1 MLTQFLH
8 YKFYLIFYLLMNAF
22 IFCNNKYITDW
33 GPLLIDNQSLTIRDE
48 EVIHLV
54 DNHIL
59 YMNSIFGSPN
69 KELFKIIISDNPQLQ
84 SVSNIWDWSLG
95 ITKGNTIIMKDISI
109 SHISQNRFMQVLRH
123 ELNHI
128 YLNRLNA
135 KYNIPRWFEEGF
147 SMYYANENFLSNK
160 LLIANH
166 INNTDMFIIDQL
178 DAKFNSKS
186 KKQFNFAYA
195 YSQVLFNFFIMDYS
209 ELILIE
215 VIKDIKSGHIFK
227 DAFYNNTLLTVNNYN
242 IKVIDNIKS
251 NFWWLKLMDF
261 PSFLFIIAPLLLIV
275 AFIIV
280 KIKNYTIIKRWK
292 LEEKLEELK
301 NHEN

>member
-1 MLTQFLH
+1 M
-8 YKFYLIFYLLMNAF
+8 K
-22 IFCNNKYITDW
+22 
-33 GPLLIDNQSLTIRDE
+33 
-48 EVIHLV
+48 
-54 DNHIL
+54 
-59 YMNSIFGSPN
+59 
-69 KELFKIIISDNPQLQ
+69 KIIIAIDGYASTGKSSLAKQLSLKLNYIYVNSGSMYRAITLYAINKKLIPLNEKNIADLISSLPEIKLDYIINKSSKLSD
-84 SVSNIWDWSLG
+84 
-95 ITKGNTIIMKDISI
+95 
-109 SHISQNRFMQVLRH
+109 
-123 ELNHI
+123 I

-280 KIKNYTIIKRWK
+280 KIKNLLIIN
-292 LEEKLEELK
+292 LVIIY
-301 NHEN
+301 